1 MIRKWGLWCLLITV
15 CARWAVPAQAP
26 SSPESTTAGPLRVYD
41 HLLDPRV
48 HPDYERRHVQPPSWD
63 TFGNRTHFV
72 TLRGFGMQDNTIV
85 GYAEELEK
93 YTVTYGLGDVVWPS
107 YSIIFGENL
116 DELANEIKRRDLFL
130 FDIWGYVPGSGPGGY
145 WQQYKVAP
153 EVFPMLESTLG
164 ERWLGMDVGEQDGRY
179 VGGYANQMYPI
190 ADDRIAQYLNFQR
203 HFEAMCDELG
213 NKMSTLVSLNF
224 GHYFLK
230 EGVYTFIGAETAQG
244 LPNGQVYYSFIRAA
258 GKQYGV
264 PWFGNASVWNRW
276 GYKSYDG
283 EGADH
288 GATKGTSLSLLKR
301 LLYSHILY
309 NCMFAGF
316 ESGWLNA
323 DGLTPIGR
331 IQQAA
336 VEWSKTHGQPGVMLT
351 PVALMTDFY
360 AGWSF
365 PRHLYTA
372 DVLRVWGNLPYE
384 PGDYLTD
391 GALNLFYPGY
401 QDSSFFHNERGFLTP
416 TPFGDSVDC
425 LLSDAPGWV
434 LSQYPV
440 LVIAGGLRGDAELRD
455 KLEAYVN
462 GGGHLAITAGNLAP
476 LGGSLCGVS
485 VSGPGFHVERS
496 ITSGPGNQSNRDH
509 DFDLLPLAYP
519 AEATV
524 LQSCQVESGETVPA
538 AVRLACG
545 QGQITV
551 LASPF
556 GIAAKP
562 VEGVIHN
569 DIDRAY
575 ATPYPL
581 LAHVRAVLEEAAAE
595 QCLFD
600 APEGLSLITCRRAPG
615 EYTLGLC
622 NNGLTPKPFAIVSR
636 CGTIESVEE
645 LPLDRSEKTAAGYLP
660 TGLDGTDVGA
670 SSDSVVAGG
679 DVRVF
684 RVRVREERVESMPVA
699 TPSPRPAGRILP
711 LRECTSIKEA
721 VLTRPTFFEHFDG
734 VSIDWR
740 YLRNRDAEA
749 LAREAGWI
757 ARQSLRVYVDCT
769 SGINLYPDLRM
780 VNNDPQESS
789 ESMEIF
795 RGLFDKM
802 SKLGTTDIILSLHRH
817 PENNFTG
824 EQTRQSFEETLRTL
838 CADAA
843 ARGIT
848 VYLRTTPKTGES
860 INAVVALMDRIA
872 APNLRWAASTA
883 MLVEQ
888 KANASDVAALLKD
901 RPGLWLAS
909 MPAHDAAGKAWTMN
923 ASLAENPDTTH
934 AAEYMAAAPGEPV
947 LLDGVYANWDEEY
960 GDVRCVGA
968 R

>member
-1 MIRKWGLWCLLITV
+1 MIGRLELWCVLFLAIATGGV
-15 CARWAVPAQAP
+15 QAQAP
-26 SSPESTTAGPLRVYD
+26 ASSGPDGTRAFRVYD
-41 HLLDPRV
+41 HLLDPHV
-48 HPDYERRHVQPPSWD
+48 HPDYTRRHVRPPSWD
-63 TFGNRTHFV
+63 AFGNRTHFV

-85 GYAEELEK
+85 GYAEEMEK
-93 YTVTYGLGDVVWPS
+93 HTVTHNLGDVIWPS
-107 YSIIFGENL
+107 YPIIFADNL
-116 DELANEIKRRDLFL
+116 NELANEIKRRDLFL

-145 WQQYKVAP
+145 WQQYKPSP
-153 EVFPMLESTLG
+153 EVFTMLESTLG

-190 ADDRIAQYLNFQR
+190 SGDRVAQYLNFQR

-244 LPNGQVYYSFIRAA
+244 LPNGQVYYSFIRGA

-276 GYKSYDG
+276 GYKTYGG
-283 EGADH
+283 EGENH

-309 NCMFAGF
+309 NCMFVGF
-316 ESGWLNA
+316 ESGWLNG
-323 DGLTPIGR
+323 DELTPIGR

-336 VEWSKTHGQPGVMLT
+336 VEWTSAHGQPGVMLT

-365 PRHLYTA
+365 PRHLYTS
-372 DVLRVWGNLPYE
+372 DVLRVWGNVPYE

-401 QDSSFFHNERGFLTP
+401 QDSSFFHDETGFLTP

-440 LVIAGGLRGDAELRD
+440 LVVAGGLRGDAELRD

-462 GGGHLAITAGNLAP
+462 GGGHLVITAGNIAP
-476 LGGSLCGVS
+476 LGGSLCGMS
-485 VSGPGFHVERS
+485 VSGPMFHVEHGV
-496 ITSGPGNQSNRDH
+496 ITGPADRKYNDN

-524 LQSCQVESGETVPA
+524 LQSCEIASGETVPA
-538 AVRLACG
+538 VVRLAFG
-545 QGQITV
+545 QGRITV

-581 LAHVRAVLEEAAAE
+581 LTHVRAVLEEAAAE
-595 QCLFD
+595 QCLFE
-600 APEGLSLITCRRAPG
+600 APEGLSLITCRKAPG

-645 LPLDRSEKTAAGYLP
+645 LPLDQSEKTAAGYLP
-660 TGLDGTDVGA
+660 TGLDGTDVGVT
-670 SSDSVVAGG
+670 SDTVVAGG

-684 RVRVREERVESMPVA
+684 RVRVREERVESMPV
-699 TPSPRPAGRILP
+699 TSPPPRPTGRILP
-711 LRECTSIKEA
+711 LRQCGSIKEA
-721 VLTRPTFFEHFDG
+721 VLARPTLFAHFDG
-734 VSIDWR
+734 VSVDWR
-740 YLRNRDAEA
+740 YLHDRDAET
-749 LAREAGWI
+749 LVREAGWI
-757 ARQSLRVYVDCT
+757 ARQGLRVYVDCT

-780 VNNDPQESS
+780 VNNDTEEFA
-789 ESMEIF
+789 ESMETF
-795 RGLFDKM
+795 RGLFEKM
-802 SKLGTTDIILSLHRH
+802 TKLGAKEVIVSLHRH

-860 INAVVALMDRIA
+860 INAVVALMDHIA

-883 MLVEQ
+883 MLMEQ
-888 KANASDVAALLKD
+888 KANPSDVAALLKD

-909 MPAHDAAGKAWTMN
+909 LPAHDAAGKAWSMN
-923 ASLAENPDTTH
+923 APLAENPDTAL
-934 AAEYMAAAPGEPV
+934 AAEYMAAVPGEPI

-960 GDVRCVGA
+960 GDIRML
-968 R
+968 RK